1 MENEEPKGMQA
12 AEIVSEDDY
21 LEAERKSDIR
31 HEYINGMIVAMAGAT
46 YIHNLIVSNATVA
59 LGQRLRGRCQVV
71 SSDQRVHISA
81 TGMYAYPDVVVV
93 CGRPEFHPKDKMTL
107 VNPRLLVEVVSRTTE
122 AYDRG
127 AKFKHYQQIPALGDY
142 VLVGQDGQCVEHYR
156 RSETGEWISRVVEGL
171 DAMLEI
177 ESLGVSLPLSELFEG
192 VELVPGED
200 DEAAAGGT

>member
-1 MENEEPKGMQA
+1 MQA
-12 AEIVSEDDY
+12 AEIVSEDEY
-21 LEAERKSDIR
+21 LEAERKSEFR

-46 YIHNLIVSNATVA
+46 YIHNLIVANATMA

-71 SSDQRVHISA
+71 SSDQRVCISA

-156 RSETGEWISRVVEGL
+156 RLETGEWISRVVEGL

-200 DEAAAGGT
+200 EDAVGAGT